1 MLLTLKEVE
10 DPVTK
15 VTDVLKVSI
24 TKGILSDIHEVKF
37 LRSSTDGKE
46 PKSFS
51 FYLSTDDMYNLEAII
66 NIFNEEINHD

>member
-24 TKGILSDIHEVKF
+24 TKGVLNDIHEVKF
-37 LRSSTDGKE
+37 LRSGTDGKE

-66 NIFNEEINHD
+66 NIFNEEVNHA

>member
-24 TKGILSDIHEVKF
+24 TKGVLNDIHEVKF

-66 NIFNEEINHD
+66 NIFNEEVNHA